1 MPPKFRSHCVSYHPG
16 ISRNGMT
23 AIFSIAPQIFYIIY
37 GLFAREISNFS
48 YIIKSS
54 LGVFMRFMQPDS
66 VI

>member
-1 MPPKFRSHCVSYHPG
+1 
-16 ISRNGMT
+16 MT